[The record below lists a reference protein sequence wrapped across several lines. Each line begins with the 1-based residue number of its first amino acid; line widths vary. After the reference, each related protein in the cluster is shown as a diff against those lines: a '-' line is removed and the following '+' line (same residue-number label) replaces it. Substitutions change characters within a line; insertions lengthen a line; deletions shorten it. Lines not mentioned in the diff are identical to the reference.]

1 MQPKSF
7 MILPQEPYRSKASV
21 SAKVSQKLD
30 AKIDY
35 EKDFKLLYDGNSTN
49 CEMGEV
55 TVNYYD
61 LN

>member
-35 EKDFKLLYDGNSTN
+35 EKDFKLLYDWKFYKLWDGWSY
-49 CEMGEV
+49 C
-55 TVNYYD
+55 
-61 LN
+61 

>member
-1 MQPKSF
+1 MQELLQPKSF

-35 EKDFKLLYDGNSTN
+35 EKDFKLLYDWKFYKLWDGWSY
-49 CEMGEV
+49 C
-55 TVNYYD
+55 
-61 LN
+61 